1 MPVCRLNFNNHCL
14 QDLLE
19 AEKSINMPNAR
30 GVPMPLEFWA
40 GTHNTSSPKE
50 YQGAPGQPRQE
61 GGSPTNPNK
70 DGPGE
75 NLSRSYLVWLEL
87 VMRHSTS
94 INCWASFFH

>member
-1 MPVCRLNFNNHCL
+1 MQMPVCRLLYIDHCL

-61 GGSPTNPNK
+61 GGSPTNPIK

-75 NLSRSYLVWLEL
+75 N
-87 VMRHSTS
+87 
-94 INCWASFFH
+94 SFVCFLIQ